1 MQNPTNVQAIEK
13 SDTFMTIDYEGPYI
27 VGHCDVCGQ
36 EIWSYDDRYEMDNN
50 VYYCSDLCLLYAMTE
65 YKVRG
70 DG

>member
-1 MQNPTNVQAIEK
+1 MPMVITVVHIGKIDKA
-13 SDTFMTIDYEGPYI
+13 MTIDPEGPYL

-50 VYYCSDLCLLYAMTE
+50 VYYCSDLCLLYAMKD

-70 DG
+70 DS

>member
-1 MQNPTNVQAIEK
+1 
-13 SDTFMTIDYEGPYI
+13 MTIDYEGPYI
-27 VGHCDVCGQ
+27 VGHCDICGQ

-50 VYYCSDLCLLYAMTE
+50 VYYCSDLCLLYAMKD